1 MAPGGGRYLD
11 DRSRARAP
19 GAGRRDR
26 RMGRRVP
33 ASDPG
38 FRSRRRHGRRGD
50 LGRAA
55 RTAGDLRAA
64 DHVSAG
70 DGGRGRARRA
80 GCPNS
85 GRGNR
90 NRSVAARAWC
100 NDRACR
106 PPAARGDGADRC
118 RVRDLPRLRA
128 WHRASCRSESRIL
141 CVRFGRRDRP
151 AARDRHPHRHG
162 PCMGL
167 GSDRAARRRSRV
179 SSHGCLLSD
188 SRMDL
193 LKRLSRGADRRA
205 LAAIA
210 ALLAAPELH
219 AHGVVE
225 GSSAFL
231 AGLVHPVTALEHVLP
246 LLALGMLAGQRGLR
260 AGEGLIVAFPLAF
273 ACGAFGATLFAGLP
287 DLSVVNAATA
297 LVIGALVALAFG
309 LPRLVLYAVVIFTG
323 ALHGLANGAAVV
335 GALPSFIAGAT
346 LSATLLF
353 VYAF

>member
-1 MAPGGGRYLD
+1 
-11 DRSRARAP
+11 
-19 GAGRRDR
+19 
-26 RMGRRVP
+26 
-33 ASDPG
+33 
-38 FRSRRRHGRRGD
+38 
-50 LGRAA
+50 
-55 RTAGDLRAA
+55 
-64 DHVSAG
+64 
-70 DGGRGRARRA
+70 
-80 GCPNS
+80 
-85 GRGNR
+85 
-90 NRSVAARAWC
+90 
-100 NDRACR
+100 
-106 PPAARGDGADRC
+106 
-118 RVRDLPRLRA
+118 
-128 WHRASCRSESRIL
+128 
-141 CVRFGRRDRP
+141 
-151 AARDRHPHRHG
+151 
-162 PCMGL
+162 
-167 GSDRAARRRSRV
+167 
-179 SSHGCLLSD
+179 
-188 SRMDL
+188 MDL

-353 VYAF
+353 VYAFGLVDHALRRQKPWLPVAVRAIGSWIAAFGILTAALAFSSASSIA